1 MKKIYFILAIAISTA
16 VLPVSAQQLNSAY
29 FTEGYKFRH
38 HLNPAFASSRSY
50 FSIATGNINVGVN
63 SNMGISTFL
72 YPTADGRLTTFMNGS
87 VSADEFLSR
96 LNRKNI
102 LGVDA
107 GVSLISTGTWGKHGF
122 TSVELNLKSSSAVN
136 LPKDLFDFM
145 KNVGQRQS
153 YNFSNLGVRSRNYM
167 ELAIGHS
174 HSITKRLNIGAKVK
188 FLLGIASADV
198 RVDDVKVDM
207 YEDQWRVD
215 ANGSLY
221 AAVPGLDLGTKAGGE
236 IDFNDIS
243 IFEYDNDGSISSI
256 ISQAAKG
263 LGYGAAIDLGASY
276 EIIDGLTVSAA
287 LLDFGFLS
295 WGNVVSAHTDN
306 EPWTFDGFEKIAIND
321 PESSTTIDKQIEAIG
336 EAFKDF
342 IVLYKDEQNGRR
354 LEMLSATLNVGA
366 EYKMPFYKRLSVG
379 FLYSNR
385 FSGPYSKYDG
395 RFFVDIHPL
404 KWFELSANYGISNH
418 GSSFGATLSLDFPG
432 IGIFLGTDNLFWD
445 VTPPLMEGINIG
457 VPYKRTNVSLNFGLT
472 FNVSKLRHLGD
483 RRD

>member
-1 MKKIYFILAIAISTA
+1 
-16 VLPVSAQQLNSAY
+16 
-29 FTEGYKFRH
+29 
-38 HLNPAFASSRSY
+38 
-50 FSIATGNINVGVN
+50 
-63 SNMGISTFL
+63 
-72 YPTADGRLTTFMNGS
+72 
-87 VSADEFLSR
+87 
-96 LNRKNI
+96 
-102 LGVDA
+102 
-107 GVSLISTGTWGKHGF
+107 
-122 TSVELNLKSSSAVN
+122 
-136 LPKDLFDFM
+136 M

-306 EPWTFDGFEKIAIND
+306 EPWTFDGFENIAIND

-336 EAFKDF
+336 EEFKDF

>member
-38 HLNPAFASSRSY
+38 QLNPAFASSRSY

-188 FLLGIASADV
+188 ILLGIASADV

-306 EPWTFDGFEKIAIND
+306 EPWTFDGFENIAIND

-336 EAFKDF
+336 EEFKDF

-366 EYKMPFYKRLSVG
+366 EYKMPF
-379 FLYSNR
+379 
-385 FSGPYSKYDG
+385 
-395 RFFVDIHPL
+395 
-404 KWFELSANYGISNH
+404 
-418 GSSFGATLSLDFPG
+418 
-432 IGIFLGTDNLFWD
+432 
-445 VTPPLMEGINIG
+445 
-457 VPYKRTNVSLNFGLT
+457 
-472 FNVSKLRHLGD
+472 
-483 RRD
+483 

>member
-243 IFEYDNDGSISSI
+243 IFEIGR
-256 ISQAAKG
+256 
-263 LGYGAAIDLGASY
+263 
-276 EIIDGLTVSAA
+276 
-287 LLDFGFLS
+287 
-295 WGNVVSAHTDN
+295 AH
-306 EPWTFDGFEKIAIND
+306 
-321 PESSTTIDKQIEAIG
+321 
-336 EAFKDF
+336 
-342 IVLYKDEQNGRR
+342 V
-354 LEMLSATLNVGA
+354 
-366 EYKMPFYKRLSVG
+366 
-379 FLYSNR
+379 
-385 FSGPYSKYDG
+385 
-395 RFFVDIHPL
+395 
-404 KWFELSANYGISNH
+404 
-418 GSSFGATLSLDFPG
+418 
-432 IGIFLGTDNLFWD
+432 
-445 VTPPLMEGINIG
+445 
-457 VPYKRTNVSLNFGLT
+457 
-472 FNVSKLRHLGD
+472 
-483 RRD
+483 